1 MQRLSSLTDANK
13 KYHQL
18 KHSFCKIFQVSYK
31 SINYHSKNC
40 LSKPKQTISLFKI
53 SSD

>member
-1 MQRLSSLTDANK
+1 MQRLSSLTDVSR
-13 KYHQL
+13 KYPQL
-18 KHSFCKIFQVSYK
+18 KLSFFKTYQVSYK